1 MRFLMTVGLAAGL
14 MALAVEANA
23 CPADRAMG
31 GVVQRVAGQRGEV
44 YIQRA
49 GAENFRPAPM
59 EALCEGDVVVATAT
73 GASVTMRLEGASS
86 SNTVNGPGR
95 YELPRAGRRPNIV
108 DNALQQLLETW
119 MPDIRRSSNF
129 GVVRGGSSD
138 SAEWATPGLK
148 EGVATIRSGERP
160 LLVRWT
166 GGAPRYRVEVAR
178 ADGSIVQRANVVN
191 RTEVRV
197 PAARWSGGPYTVRV
211 YPGRSRTAAL
221 QGIFTAGGP
230 PPANPTPFPAT
241 GGEEVRAASEAL
253 RIARIDPPRWGFEA
267 MQMID
272 AAPVQGLDREAVYR
286 SIDGV
291 DESSIAQR

>member
-14 MALAVEANA
+14 LGMAGQASA
-23 CPADRAMG
+23 CPADSAMG
-31 GVVQRVAGQRGEV
+31 GVVQSVAGQRGEV

-49 GAENFRPAPM
+49 GETNFRPSPM
-59 EALCEGDVVVATAT
+59 EALCEGDIVVATAS
-73 GASVTMRLEGASS
+73 GAAVTMRLEGAASS
-86 SNTVNGPGR
+86 TTVRGPGR
-95 YELPRAGRRPNIV
+95 YELPRGQRRPNIV
-108 DNALQQLLETW
+108 DNALQQLLESW

-129 GVVRGGSSD
+129 GVVRGGSSEP
-138 SAEWATPGLK
+138 AEWATPGLK

-178 ADGSIVQRANVVN
+178 ADGSIVQRVNVVN

-211 YPGRSRTAAL
+211 YPGRSRTPAL

-230 PPANPTPFPAT
+230 PPANPMPFPAT
-241 GGEEVRAASEAL
+241 GGEEVRVASEAL

-267 MQMID
+267 IQMID
-272 AAPVQGLDREAVYR
+272 SAPAQGLDRDAVYR
-286 SIDGV
+286 SIDGLNEDTV
-291 DESSIAQR
+291 AQR

>member
-1 MRFLMTVGLAAGL
+1 MRLLMTVGLAAGL
-14 MALAVEANA
+14 LGMVGEANA

-31 GVVQRVAGQRGEV
+31 GVVQRVSGQRGEV
-44 YIQRA
+44 FIQRA
-49 GAENFRPAPM
+49 GAEDFRPAPM
-59 EALCEGDVVVATAT
+59 EALCEGDVVVASAS

-86 SNTVNGPGR
+86 STTVKGPGR

-138 SAEWATPGLK
+138 MTEWATPGLK
-148 EGVATIRSGERP
+148 EGVATIRRGERP
-160 LLVRWT
+160 LFVRWS
-166 GGAPRYRVEVAR
+166 GGAARYRVEVAK
-178 ADGSIVQRANVVN
+178 ADGSVVQRVNVVN
-191 RTEVRV
+191 ATEARV

-211 YPGRSRTAAL
+211 YPNRSRTPVL
-221 QGIFTAGGP
+221 QGIFTAGDP

-272 AAPVQGLDREAVYR
+272 SAPAQGLDREAVYR
-286 SIDGV
+286 SIDGLNEDTV
-291 DESSIAQR
+291 AQR